1 MDIEEPEVAFSF
13 EEAVWTLWT
22 FHFAFF
28 AVRYLTRPSTLVY
41 VDGCSLFVNHQLN
54 GVFGHEFVV
63 LHRKTF
69 MFGKI
74 LVHN

>member
-1 MDIEEPEVAFSF
+1 MDLEEPEVAFSF
-13 EEAVWTLWT
+13 EEAVWT

-28 AVRYLTRPSTLVY
+28 AVRYLTRLTTSVC
-41 VDGCSLFVNHQLN
+41 VDGCSLFASHQLN
-54 GVFGHEFVV
+54 GVCGHEFIV
-63 LHRKTF
+63 LHRKPF